1 MDKDQKTMSVFNS
14 AGYRY
19 IIDHK
24 YADVKGPNYWH
35 TGYAWAMTRKAYE
48 KIGGLFDIA
57 IIVSADYIMMRTI
70 MNYYDMKNIL
80 YSKDYMNELIKFQN
94 KAKKLKFGYVP
105 GVIKHHFH
113 GNKKNRKYYL
123 RNEILKKYNYSPN
136 LHITKDSKGL
146 IIPTEYFP
154 EQLKDDI
161 YNYFLERNDDEFL

>member
-1 MDKDQKTMSVFNS
+1 MISSETYKKEESNQLSDNSSKNSNLKTLLTFCIKTKYLENNLLIDEYFEKDLE
-14 AGYRY
+14 
-19 IIDHK
+19 II
-24 YADVKGPNYWH
+24 
-35 TGYAWAMTRKAYE
+35 
-48 KIGGLFDIA
+48 
-57 IIVSADYIMMRTI
+57 
-70 MNYYDMKNIL
+70 
-80 YSKDYMNELIKFQN
+80 QN
-94 KAKKLKFGYVP
+94 KSKKLNFGYVP

-123 RNEILKKYNYSPN
+123 RNEILKKYNYSPT